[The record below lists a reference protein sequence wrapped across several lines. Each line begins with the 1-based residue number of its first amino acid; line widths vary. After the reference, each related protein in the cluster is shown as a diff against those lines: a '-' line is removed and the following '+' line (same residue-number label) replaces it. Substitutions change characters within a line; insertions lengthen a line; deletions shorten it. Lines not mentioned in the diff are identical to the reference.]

1 MTKMMSLLM
10 MTLTT
15 LIMMTMSLS
24 LLRSSTRIGWTAL
37 WSLPPGSS
45 PNTRSGLPPDNY
57 QSLYSIDVV
66 DRRLGSKWACQ
77 PAIINCKW
85 NWWSDND
92 EVCDPTLFTFL
103 NLATFSPSSWSWPS
117 DRVIT
122 RTHKSAEKGPPLIF
136 WRFSKLYFCLKGGAL
151 FPYRVSNEVWA
162 WKREASLCSKPLV
175 QNLSLAPPSFLSLS
189 SALSSLYLVLISV
202 MYYFNH
208 WRRMHWRVFPP
219 LPKVCQPWRSQN
231 SVILSKQKL
240 A

>member
-1 MTKMMSLLM
+1 MIAM
-10 MTLTT
+10 LTIIRMKRHWQFDDKDDVAT
-15 LIMMTMSLS
+15 DDDIDNADEMMTMSLS

-57 QSLYSIDVV
+57 QWLYSIDVV

-85 NWWSDND
+85 NWWSDNV

-175 QNLSLAPPSFLSLS
+175 QNLSLAPPPLSFSF
-189 SALSSLYLVLISV
+189 IRSV
-202 MYYFNH
+202 FS
-208 WRRMHWRVFPP
+208 VFG
-219 LPKVCQPWRSQN
+219 
-231 SVILSKQKL
+231 